1 MVLKYQ
7 LRWKRL
13 NAQITQRI
21 YLKSTQENAEPKTVG
36 QKKMRNQRFR
46 IYIQMS
52 SYSQIFITLFLR
64 FSRFPNL

>member
-13 NAQITQRI
+13 NDQITQRI